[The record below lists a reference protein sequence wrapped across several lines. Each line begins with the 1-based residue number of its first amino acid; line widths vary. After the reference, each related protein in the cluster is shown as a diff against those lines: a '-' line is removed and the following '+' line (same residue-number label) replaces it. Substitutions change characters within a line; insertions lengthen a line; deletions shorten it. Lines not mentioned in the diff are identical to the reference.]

1 MKFLADMGL
10 ARSTVAYL
18 RAQGYDAVHL
28 SDEGLQR
35 LSDDEI
41 VAKAQ
46 AEGRVI
52 LTHDL
57 DFSRIVAL
65 SRVDVPS
72 VITFR
77 LQDMRPAQVNR
88 YLVEILAR
96 FVGQLE
102 AGALLSVNEHGI
114 RVRLLPIQRMTDEP
128 S

>member
-77 LQDMRPAQVNR
+77 LQDMRPTQVNR

-96 FVGQLE
+96 FIGQLE

-114 RVRLLPIQRMTDEP
+114 RVRLLPVQRTTDEP